1 MRPTI
6 LRRAT
11 LVAATLAALAAS
23 ATAAHAQVEAQAM
36 GRRGGNQG
44 MIDRAVESYGF
55 DPRRLTRAQQADLD
69 EAWELLLPG
78 ESPTAYRLNATQALA
93 LAYVGLVLRQQPGD
107 AGGDRP
113 RRPRGEDDR
122 GYGQCRAAVDAVFAL
137 AQNSPLSQS
146 NNAQLTTDEVAATR
160 RAVLEVQRLNVECG
174 CEPLASATSD
184 LARYLN
190 ATRVYRSVVAPRVT
204 NLPDVVQACGRRAD
218 APRS

>member
-23 ATAAHAQVEAQAM
+23 ATAAHAQGEAQAM

-78 ESPTAYRLNATQALA
+78 ESPTAYRLNPTQALA
-93 LAYVGLVLRQQPGD
+93 LAYVGLVLRQQPD
-107 AGGDRP
+107 DGDRP
-113 RRPRGEDDR
+113 RRPRDDDR
-122 GYGQCRAAVDAVFAL
+122 GYGQCRATVDAVFAL